1 LARGGADGRDG
12 RHNTFGDGRKWPKL
26 LHMAKKNL
34 KKHKENKEKKKTRKK
49 KKKIG
54 GGPLRM
60 VLLKIK

>member
-1 LARGGADGRDG
+1 LANVGTWWSRWKRWTAQHLGGRTKVAEVAAYG
-12 RHNTFGDGRKWPKL
+12 
-26 LHMAKKNL
+26 KK
-34 KKHKENKEKKKTRKK
+34 KYKENKEKKNKK